1 MRQEMAWNSH
11 LGLWKRKWTRILW
24 YDFWAAL
31 RAQLRLEVFN
41 LEVGY
46 KHRVEDNL
54 DFRKTEVLLM
64 STKKQKGEGNL
75 GQVLGSGNN
84 G

>member
-24 YDFWAAL
+24 YDFWAVL

-41 LEVGY
+41 L
-46 KHRVEDNL
+46 KR
-54 DFRKTEVLLM
+54 
-64 STKKQKGEGNL
+64 
-75 GQVLGSGNN
+75 
-84 G
+84 